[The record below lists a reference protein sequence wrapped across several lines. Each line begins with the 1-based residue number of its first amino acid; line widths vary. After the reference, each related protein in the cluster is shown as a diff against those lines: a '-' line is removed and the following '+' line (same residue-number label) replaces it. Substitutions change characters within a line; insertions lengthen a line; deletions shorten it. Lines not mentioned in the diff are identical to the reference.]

1 MSSPQESSNLDQ
13 GDAQSKAAVEA
24 SPQAEASVPR
34 TQDLLP
40 PGVDRTV
47 VLGHLNLSSVPD
59 DWIRAALKVILKNF
73 HDVGQSLRPNAR
85 PVDVILRDFVGD
97 DIVYFG
103 IKTYKSFDTFNAH
116 FVTTP
121 EFDLLVAIFRG
132 LGHQAKPYTS
142 FGPDVVAKA
151 MSFFDTVID
160 ILKVK
165 AAKPVNTLLA
175 FILAQAIHQS
185 NHRVKTGIFVLVNH
199 KVVETST

>member
-1 MSSPQESSNLDQ
+1 MSSPQESSSPDK
-13 GDAQSKAAVEA
+13 GEAQPKAAVEA
-24 SPQAEASVPR
+24 SPQAEASVPL
-34 TQDLLP
+34 TQAIP
-40 PGVDRTV
+40 PLVVDGTV
-47 VLGHLNLSSVPD
+47 ILDHINLSSYPD
-59 DWIRAALKVILKNF
+59 DMIRAALKVILKNF
-73 HDVGQSLRPNAR
+73 NDVGQSLRPNAR

-103 IKTYKSFDTFNAH
+103 LKTYKSFDTFNAH

-132 LGHQAKPYTS
+132 LGHQSKTYIS

-165 AAKPVNTLLA
+165 AAKPANTLWA
-175 FILAQAIHQS
+175 FILVQAIQQS
-185 NHRVKTGIFVLVNH
+185 NHRVKIGIFVLVNH
-199 KVVETST
+199 NVVETST